1 MPASRQ
7 PLSVAIITLNA
18 ATQLEACLQS
28 AHFADEIIVVDSG
41 SIDGTPAL
49 AERYG
54 AKVIQQDWLGFGR
67 QKQFAV
73 EAASHDWVL
82 CLDADERVS
91 PALQTSIE
99 NTLKIPSTAPGTQS
113 PGGTALCDAYRF
125 PRCNRFLGRYLKH
138 GEGYPDWSL
147 RLFNRRQGRWSDDAV
162 HEKVICQGKIGELSG
177 DLLHDSAESLAS
189 YLTKQNRYTTLAA
202 EMALAAGKR
211 ASFGRLVLSPLLRFI
226 KFYVVR
232 QGFRDGLPGLIHI
245 SIGCFNSFTKYSKML
260 ERQNSNAALR

>member
-1 MPASRQ
+1 MPVSRQ

-18 ATQLEACLQS
+18 ASQLEDCLKS
-28 AHFADEIIVVDSG
+28 ARFADEIVVVDSG
-41 SIDGTPAL
+41 STDGTQAL

-54 AKVIQQDWLGFGR
+54 ARVVHQEWLGFGA

-73 EAASHDWVL
+73 QAAGHDWVL

-91 PALQTSIE
+91 PELQSSIE
-99 NTLKIPSTAPGTQS
+99 NALISPSTA
-113 PGGTALCDAYRF
+113 AFRF

-147 RLFNRRQGRWSDDAV
+147 RLFDRRQASWSEDAV
-162 HEKVICQGKIGELSG
+162 HEKVESRGVVANLSG

-189 YLTKQNRYTTLAA
+189 YLTKQNRYTSLAA

-211 ASFGRLVLSPLLRFI
+211 ASFGRLALSPVIRFI
-226 KFYVVR
+226 KFYFIR
-232 QGFRDGLPGLIHI
+232 QGFRDGMPGLIHI
-245 SIGCFNSFTKYSKML
+245 AIGCFNSMMKYSKML
-260 ERQNSNAALR
+260 ERQKIDAALR

>member
-7 PLSVAIITLNA
+7 PLSVVIITLNA
-18 ATQLEACLQS
+18 AAQLEACLQS
-28 AHFADEIIVVDSG
+28 ARFADEIIVVDSG
-41 SIDGTPAL
+41 STDGTTAL

-54 AKVIQQDWLGFGR
+54 AKVIEQDWLGFGR

-73 EAASHDWVL
+73 DAASHDWVL

-91 PALQTSIE
+91 PALQASIE
-99 NTLKIPSTAPGTQS
+99 NALKTPSTAPGAP

-147 RLFNRRQGRWSDDAV
+147 RLFNRRQAHWSDDAV
-162 HEKVICQGKIGELSG
+162 HEKVLTQSTVGQLSG

-189 YLTKQNRYTTLAA
+189 YLSKQNRYTTLAA

-211 ASFGRLVLSPLLRFI
+211 ASFGRLVLSPVLRFI
-226 KFYVVR
+226 KFYLIR
-232 QGFRDGLPGLIHI
+232 QGFRDGAPGLIHI
-245 SIGCFNSFTKYSKML
+245 AIGCFNSFTKYSKML
-260 ERQNSNAALR
+260 EQQNSNAALR